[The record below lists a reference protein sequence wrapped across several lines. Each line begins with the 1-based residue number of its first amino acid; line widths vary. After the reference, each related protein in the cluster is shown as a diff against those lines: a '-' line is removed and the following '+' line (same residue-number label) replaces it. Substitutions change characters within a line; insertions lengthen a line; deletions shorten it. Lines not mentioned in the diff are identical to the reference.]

1 MALKATIF
9 KVKLQI
15 ANMERN
21 YYGDHAVTLAR
32 HPSETD
38 ERLMVRLLAFC
49 LHANPALS
57 FGKGLS
63 TLEEP
68 DLWLKDLTG
77 EIKLWIDAGQPEDK
91 RVRRACGRAD
101 HVYIYSYGTRAG
113 TWWQKTEA
121 ALVRCDNLTVI
132 NLATTDTQVLAAFA
146 RPGMDL
152 SCTIQDGQALIADGE
167 RSVQVEI
174 HTLKKALTASH

>member
-9 KVKLQI
+9 KAKLQI

-21 YYGDHAVTLAR
+21 YYGDHAVMLAR

-49 LHANPALS
+49 LHADPALS

-68 DLWLKDLTG
+68 DLWLKDLTD
-77 EIKLWIDAGQPEDK
+77 EIKLWIDVGQPEDK

-101 HVYIYSYGTRAG
+101 SVTIYSYGTRAG
-113 TWWQKTEA
+113 TWWQKTEG
-121 ALVRCDNLTVI
+121 ALARCDNLTVI
-132 NLATTDTQVLAAFA
+132 NLAVSNTQALAAFA
-146 RPGMDL
+146 RPRMDL
-152 SCTIQDGQALIADGE
+152 SCTIQDSQALIADGE
-167 RSVQVEI
+167 RSVQMELN
-174 HTLKKALTASH
+174 TLKKALAVPH

>member
-9 KVKLQI
+9 KATLQI
-15 ANMERN
+15 ADMERN
-21 YYGDHAVTLAR
+21 YYGDHAITLAR

-49 LHANPALS
+49 LHADPALS

-77 EIKLWIDAGQPEDK
+77 QTNLWIDVGQPEDK

-101 HVYIYSYGTRAG
+101 NVVIYTYGTRAG
-113 TWWQKTEA
+113 IWWQKTES
-121 ALVRCDNLTVI
+121 ALARCDNLTVI
-132 NLATTDTQVLAAFA
+132 HLATAETQALSALV
-146 RPGMDL
+146 RPRMDL
-152 SCTIQDGQALIADGE
+152 SCSLQDGQALIADSN
-167 RSVQVEI
+167 RSVQVEMQP
-174 HTLKKALTASH
+174 LKNVLAATR